1 MAGGFEAGRP
11 PQELGLK
18 ARFPSRT
25 IKPQEGMMV
34 LFPAYLYHATVPFN
48 SRQRR
53 ISIAFDALPEAGRP
67 KRAI

>member
-1 MAGGFEAGRP
+1 
-11 PQELGLK
+11 
-18 ARFPSRT
+18 
-25 IKPQEGMMV
+25 MV

-53 ISIAFDALPEAGRP
+53 ISIAFDVLPDAGRP